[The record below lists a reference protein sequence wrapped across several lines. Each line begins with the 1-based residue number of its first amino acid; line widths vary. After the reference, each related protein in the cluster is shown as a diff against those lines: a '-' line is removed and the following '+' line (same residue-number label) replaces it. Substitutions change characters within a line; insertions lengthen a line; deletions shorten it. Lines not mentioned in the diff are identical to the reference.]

1 MTTWYKKTGTM
12 RPMKPNEEMVKGL
25 LQSIS
30 SPQPS
35 KRLKA
40 KQLILALGDEIL
52 GILDGFSDHNESGI
66 RQSAARAFIWI
77 HEQNVLE
84 RWRDYR
90 VSTQRHCIEFG
101 ALLIAQAE
109 YPSLD
114 TEVISRELDSMGAEL
129 RRRVD
134 GISSPVDF
142 VHALN
147 EHFFCEL
154 GFSGNTEDYYEPRN
168 SFLPDIL
175 ERRTGI
181 PITLSLIYLAL
192 AERAGLKLHGIG
204 MPGHFM
210 VRLAEDADFFIDVFH
225 GGRFLTRQDCADMMR
240 TFRIEYSPQHLSP
253 ISSRD
258 IYIRMLRNLV
268 ASYHRLEQ
276 PTKAKFV
283 LEQVLVFESTS
294 PVERYMHASICAEMG
309 ETDAAIED
317 LRVLQSIP
325 EHARLIPH
333 NQLVQLATRLI
344 ARNN

>member
-1 MTTWYKKTGTM
+1 MIF
-12 RPMKPNEEMVKGL
+12 MKPNEETVKTL

-35 KRLKA
+35 KRLEA
-40 KQLILALGDEIL
+40 KQLILALGEEIMD
-52 GILDGFSDHNESGI
+52 ILDEFSGHNESGI
-66 RQSAARAFIWI
+66 RKSAARAFGWI
-77 HEQNVLE
+77 HQQNILE
-84 RWRDYR
+84 LWRDYR
-90 VSTQRHCIEFG
+90 VSTQRHSIEFG

-114 TEVISRELDSMGAEL
+114 TEKISRELDSMAAEL
-129 RRRVD
+129 RRRVV
-134 GISSPVDF
+134 GISDPVDF

-154 GFSGNTEDYYEPRN
+154 GFSGNTDDYYEPRN

-181 PITLSLIYLAL
+181 PITLSMIYLAL

-225 GGRFLTRQDCADMMR
+225 GGQFLTRQDCTDMMR
-240 TFRIEYSPQHLSP
+240 SFRIAYSPQFLSP
-253 ISSRD
+253 ISPKD
-258 IYIRMLRNLV
+258 IYIRMLRNLI
-268 ASYHRLEQ
+268 AIYHKLEI
-276 PTKAKFV
+276 PIKAKFAI
-283 LEQVLVFESTS
+283 EQVLVLESTS
-294 PVERYMHASICAEMG
+294 PIERYMHASICAEMG

-317 LRVLQSIP
+317 LRILESLP
-325 EHARLIPH
+325 EHVRQIPQ

-344 ARNN
+344 AGNN